1 MPAASQRTIDKTL
14 KVISSKLAF
23 LDDVLVITKGTI
35 QEHERELDKILKIF
49 DYKGLAIS
57 LQKCEFAKNKTEWL
71 GFTITQSG
79 NTRLITKTETMMKLD
94 NPKTLKQLRLF
105 LGSVQHIT
113 EFLPNLANIYEQ
125 LRPLLKIFLKKPGCQ
140 KIIN

>member
-35 QEHERELDKILKIF
+35 QEHERELDKILKILNN
-49 DYKGLAIS
+49 KGLAIS

-71 GFTITQSG
+71 GFTITPSG
-79 NTRLITKTETMMKLD
+79 ITRIITKTEAMMKLD

-113 EFLPNLANIYEQ
+113 KFLPNLANISEQ
-125 LRPLLKIFLKKPGCQ
+125 LRPLLKKFKKTRMPK
-140 KIIN
+140 KIN